1 MSILLACYRPWELYM
16 SLYLEYVKEIESR
29 KKDLGLAPK
38 PIDGAELLAEIIEQI
53 KDSAHE
59 HREDSLHF
67 FIYNTLPGTTSAAGV
82 KTKFLKE
89 IILGEVVVKEI
100 TPTFAF
106 ELLSHMKGGPS
117 VEVLLDLALSD
128 ETSVAK
134 PAAEILKNQV
144 YLYEADMSRLEKAF
158 KAGNTIAKDIL
169 ESYARADFFTKLP
182 EIDEEIEVVTYIAGE
197 GDISTDLL
205 SPGNQAHSRS
215 DRELHGKCL
224 ISPAAQAEIQA
235 LQKQHPAKR
244 VMLIAEKGTMGVG
257 SSRMSGINNV
267 ALWAGKQA
275 SPYIPFVNFAPVV
288 AGTNGISPIFL
299 TTVGVT
305 GGIGLDLKNWVKKLD
320 DNGKPVLNESG
331 DPVLEQ
337 TYSVETGTV
346 LTINTKKKKLFSG
359 DKELVDISSAFNP
372 QAVEFMKAGG
382 SYAIV
387 FGKKLQTF
395 AADTLGVALEPVYAA
410 SKEISHP
417 GQGLTAV
424 EKIFN
429 KNAVGVAS
437 KTALHAGSDVR
448 VTVNIVGSQD
458 TTGLMTSQELESMAA
473 MVISPIVDGA
483 YQSGCHT
490 ASVWD
495 SKAQANIPKL
505 MSFMHKFG
513 LITARDPK
521 GVYHPMTDVI
531 HKVLNDITVDEWALI
546 IGGDSHTR
554 MSKGVAFGADSGT
567 VALALAT
574 GEANMPIPE
583 SVKVTFKG
591 NMKSYMDFRDVVHA
605 TQAQMLKK
613 FGDNVFQ
620 GRVIEVHIG
629 TLLADQAFTFT
640 DWTAEMKAKAS
651 ICISQDDTLIASLE
665 IAKSRIKIMIDKGM
679 DNEPQVLQGL
689 IDIANKRISDITSG
703 EKPTLRP
710 DDNAEYFA
718 ELVVD
723 LDAIDEPMIADPDVN
738 NADVSKRY
746 THDAIRPISYYKG
759 SKKVD
764 LAFVGSCM
772 VHKGDMQIISQMLRN
787 IEKQNGKVEFK
798 TPLVIAP
805 PTYNIVDELKAEGDW
820 DVLKKY
826 AGFEFDDVVPK
837 NTARTKYENI
847 MYLERPG
854 CNLCMGNQ
862 EKAEKGDTVLA
873 TSTRLFQGR
882 VVEDTDE
889 KKGESLLASTPVVV
903 LSSILGR
910 TPTLEEYKKAV
921 EGINLTDFA
930 PPLEQLTTAPST
942 PVAVKIADPS

>member
-1 MSILLACYRPWELYM
+1 LNM

-53 KDSAHE
+53 KDSDHE

-89 IILGEVVVKEI
+89 IILGEVVVEEI
-100 TPTFAF
+100 TVTFAF

-117 VEVLLDLALSD
+117 VAVLLDLALSD
-128 ETSVAK
+128 DEVLAK
-134 PAAEILKNQV
+134 HASEVLKDQV
-144 YLYEADMSRLEKAF
+144 YLYEADMSRLENAF
-158 KAGNTIAKDIL
+158 KAGNTFAKDIL
-169 ESYARADFFTKLP
+169 ESYARADFFTSLP
-182 EIDEEIEVVTYIAGE
+182 EIDEEIDVVTYIAGE

-224 ISPAAQAEIQA
+224 ISPAAQDEIQA
-235 LQKQHPAKR
+235 LQKLHPGKK

-320 DNGKPVLNESG
+320 ADGKPILNESG

-346 LTINTKKKKLFSG
+346 LTINTKEKKLYNG
-359 DKELVDISSAFNP
+359 DKELVDIASAFTP
-372 QAVEFMKAGG
+372 QSVEFMKAGG

-395 AADTLGVALEPVYAA
+395 AAQTLGVTLQSVYAP
-410 SKEISHP
+410 SKEVSHA

-429 KNAVGVAS
+429 KNAVGVTS

-473 MVISPIVDGA
+473 TVISPIVVGA

-505 MSFMHKFG
+505 MSFMNKFG

-521 GVYHPMTDVI
+521 GVYQPMTDVI

-605 TQAQMLKK
+605 TQSQMLKK

-620 GRVIEVHIG
+620 GRIIEVHIG

-679 DNEPQVLQGL
+679 DNELQVLQRL
-689 IDIANKRISDITSG
+689 INVADKRIADIKSG
-703 EKPTLRP
+703 EIPALRP

-723 LDAIDEPMIADPDVN
+723 LDQIIEPMIADPDVDN
-738 NADVSKRY
+738 PDVSKRY
-746 THDAIRPISYYKG
+746 THDAIRPVSHYKG

-787 IEKQNGKVEFK
+787 IEKQNGRVEFK
-798 TPLVIAP
+798 APLVIAP

-826 AGFEFDDVVPK
+826 AGFEFDDAIPK
-837 NTARTKYENI
+837 NSARTKYENI

-882 VVEDTDE
+882 VVEDSTE

-910 TPTLEEYKKAV
+910 TPTLEEYIKAV

-930 PPLEQLTTAPST
+930 PPLEQLTTPPAKAVP
-942 PVAVKIADPS
+942 VKIADPI